1 MGRRWRNNHRGKGS
15 AVGRKKRDLRLDIL
29 PESYPYRDDGC
40 EVSPSCLRCPL
51 PVCKYDDPGRERRE
65 ARDRRDSEIRE
76 AHEQERLSPTEL
88 ARRFGVSPRTVFR
101 AVRRGRARARVGG
114 LKDY

>member
-1 MGRRWRNNHRGKGS
+1 MGRM
-15 AVGRKKRDLRLDIL
+15 RKDLRLDIL

-65 ARDRRDSEIRE
+65 ERNRRDEEILGARE
-76 AHEQERLSPTEL
+76 RERLSATEL
-88 ARRFGVSPRTVFR
+88 ARRFGVSERTVFR
-101 AVRRGRARARVGG
+101 AVQRGRARALHPAPLGSRLRGN
-114 LKDY
+114 DEE